1 MDSNI
6 NLYRRNGKSVYIKMP
21 EFNELAYVKELWS
34 DKKNIG
40 DTGEVYSF
48 SRDKW
53 EMFYKKMVYPT
64 DGKNFYCLVYNLEDE
79 PIGEVSFHG
88 YNSAT
93 KVARINLKI
102 HYNFR
107 RKGYGKEALR
117 LLLEYYFLQF
127 GGQAIIDTV
136 QSEEAKFLMK
146 KLGFEAINSYKSHWT
161 FKLTKKTFLAGNL
174 NSKKVVAILDYNDS
188 NIIERD
194 LPFEIFSKAN
204 AILKEEYFSFYYLS
218 IKDIENNLEIKK
230 IRPNILFIPGGK
242 GINKVLDNKEVL
254 LYISEVYKECDY
266 ITSFSNG
273 LHLFKDLSNIEGIM
287 IPKAKWK
294 IENTIE
300 TNKSF
305 VDNGKIMISSNLIGH
320 IELCL
325 CIIKKALG
333 DDISKEVAKEIGYCV
348 DK

>member
-6 NLYRRNGKSVYIKMP
+6 NLYRRNGKIVYIKMP
-21 EFNELAYVKELWS
+21 EFNELAYVRELWS

-53 EMFYKKMVYPT
+53 EMFYKKMVHPT
-64 DGKNFYCLVYNLEDE
+64 DGKNFYCLVYNLENE

-102 HYNFR
+102 HYNYR
-107 RKGYGKEALR
+107 RRGYGEEALR

-127 GGQAIIDTV
+127 GGQAIIDTT
-136 QSEEAKFLMK
+136 QSKEAKLLLK
-146 KLGFEAINSYKSHWT
+146 KLGFEEISSFKSHCT

-174 NSKKVVAILDYNDS
+174 NSKKVVAILEYNDC
-188 NIIERD
+188 NIIERN

-204 AILKEEYFSFYYLS
+204 DIIKEEYFKFYYTS
-218 IKDIENNLEIKK
+218 VKDIENNLEIKK
-230 IRPNILFIPGGK
+230 IRPNILVIPGGK
-242 GINKVLDNKEVL
+242 GINKVLDNQEVL
-254 LYISEVYKECDY
+254 LYINEVYKECDY

-273 LHLFKDLSNIEGIM
+273 LLLFKDLSNLEGIM
-287 IPKAKWK
+287 IPRTKWK
-294 IENTIE
+294 IENAIE
-300 TNKSF
+300 ANKSF
-305 VDNGKIMISSNLIGH
+305 VDNGKIMISSNLIGN

-333 DDISKEVAKEIGYCV
+333 EDISKEVAKEIGYWI

>member
-21 EFNELAYVKELWS
+21 EFSELAYVKELWS

-53 EMFYKKMVYPT
+53 GMFYSKMVHPT
-64 DGKNFYCLVYNLEDE
+64 DGKNFYCLVYNLENE

-102 HYNFR
+102 HYKYR
-107 RKGYGKEALR
+107 RMGYGEEALR

-136 QSEEAKFLMK
+136 QSEEAKLLMK

-161 FKLTKKTFLAGNL
+161 FKLTKKTFLSGNL
-174 NSKKVVAILDYNDS
+174 NSKKVVAILEYNDS
-188 NIIERD
+188 HIIERS
-194 LPFEIFSKAN
+194 LPFDIFSKAN
-204 AILKEEYFSFYYLS
+204 DILKEEYFRLYYLS
-218 IKDIENNLEIKK
+218 VKDIENNLEIKK
-230 IRPNILFIPGGK
+230 LRPNILFIPGGK
-242 GINKVLDNKEVL
+242 GIYKVLDNQEVL
-254 LYISEVYKECDY
+254 LYISEVYKACDY

-287 IPKAKWK
+287 IPKTKWK
-294 IENTIE
+294 IENAIE
-300 TNKSF
+300 INKSF

-325 CIIKKALG
+325 CIIKKVLG
-333 DDISKEVAKEIGYCV
+333 DDISKEVAKEIGYWV